1 MNRLQEKLVD
11 AHRSA
16 QEIDIILDSVA
27 EHINFKDCDKRI
39 VEDYAIL
46 SANLPLVKA
55 ALEDILD
62 TCGIVVTTDITPSG
76 TSYVRYLENA
86 HFNPAQENE
95 RIRAEERTK
104 KELESDDGKSDE
116 LTPRKPSNQE

>member
-1 MNRLQEKLVD
+1 MDRLQEQLID
-11 AHRSA
+11 AHKSV
-16 QEIDIILDSVA
+16 QVIDSIFDSVA
-27 EHINFKDCDKRI
+27 EHINFKHCDKRI

-46 SANLPLVKA
+46 NTNLPLVKA

-76 TSYVRYLENA
+76 TSFIRYLEDA
-86 HFNPAQENE
+86 QFNPAQEDSRLE
-95 RIRAEERTK
+95 AEERTK
-104 KELESDDGKSDE
+104 KELEANNRKSDE

>member
-62 TCGIVVTTDITPSG
+62 TCGIPS
-76 TSYVRYLENA
+76 S
-86 HFNPAQENE
+86 
-95 RIRAEERTK
+95 
-104 KELESDDGKSDE
+104 
-116 LTPRKPSNQE
+116 

>member
-1 MNRLQEKLVD
+1 MDRLQEKLID
-11 AHRSA
+11 AHRSV
-16 QEIDIILDSVA
+16 QEIDSILDSVA

-55 ALEDILD
+55 TLEDILNV
-62 TCGIVVTTDITPSG
+62 CGIVITTDITSSG
-76 TSYVRYLENA
+76 TSFIRYLEDA
-86 HFNPAQENE
+86 QFNLAQESE

-104 KELESDDGKSDE
+104 KELQSNDGKSDE